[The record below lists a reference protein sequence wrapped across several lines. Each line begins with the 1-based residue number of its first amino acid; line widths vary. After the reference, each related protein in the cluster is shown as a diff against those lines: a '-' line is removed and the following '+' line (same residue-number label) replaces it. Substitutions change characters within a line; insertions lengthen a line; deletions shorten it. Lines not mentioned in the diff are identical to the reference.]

1 MSARK
6 CPHHCP
12 ASTRASS
19 TTRKHSSGFISGKG
33 ADAGDRPAEDQGVD
47 IVRALV
53 SVHRFEV
60 HRVAD
65 DMIFGRDTVAAVH
78 VACAPRDIVLLAPI
92 VSLVHSVPVVLHPA
106 FFFSLAHAHPPL
118 PSPPP
123 FFPPFPPL
131 HLPPLFLP

>member
-65 DMIFGRDTVAAVH
+65 DMIFGRDTVAAVP
-78 VACAPRDIVLLAPI
+78 VAGDPPDTERLAAIVPLEPAAT
-92 VSLVHSVPVVLHPA
+92 VRRAPA
-106 FFFSLAHAHPPL
+106 FLYQAAHAQPRL
-118 PSPPP
+118 PSQPPP
-123 FFPPFPPL
+123 RKHVPGIQT
-131 HLPPLFLP
+131 